1 MPGRGRWAAPSQRY
15 GGSAAVILGRMRR
28 ALRALSTIL
37 IIAGVLLIADAG
49 ITLAWQEPVSA
60 IYARLTQN
68 QLGAALRA
76 SGKTPPTGLQLRAL
90 ARLRTEQRRI
100 AFLARAQRRRAKPGD
115 ALGRI
120 RIRKIGI
127 SVVVGAG
134 SG

>member
-1 MPGRGRWAAPSQRY
+1 
-15 GGSAAVILGRMRR
+15 MRR

-68 QLGAALRA
+68 QLGDDLRTLE
-76 SGKTPPTGLQLRAL
+76 KTPPTGLQLRAL

-100 AFLARAQRRRAKPGD
+100 ARTGPRAR
-115 ALGRI
+115 
-120 RIRKIGI
+120 
-127 SVVVGAG
+127 G
-134 SG
+134 SPA